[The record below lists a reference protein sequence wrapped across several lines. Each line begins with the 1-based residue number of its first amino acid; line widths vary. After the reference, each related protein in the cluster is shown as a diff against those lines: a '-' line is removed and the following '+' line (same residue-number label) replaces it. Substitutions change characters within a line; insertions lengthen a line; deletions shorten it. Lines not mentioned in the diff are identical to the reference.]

1 MYLIASAELP
11 GLSPEDLRIVA
22 LLARYHRRA
31 EPRDA
36 HPGFQEIGAT
46 GREVVRKLAA
56 LLRVADAL
64 DREHLAR
71 VSSIT
76 AKIGDDAVTLRLQI
90 RGSVALEEWAL
101 WKKGSM
107 FQKVYGKALRLETA
121 KKGQAKES

>member
-1 MYLIASAELP
+1 MYLIASSELP
-11 GLSPEDLRIVA
+11 RLSPDDLRIVA
-22 LLARYHRRA
+22 LLARYHRRS
-31 EPRDA
+31 EPRDS
-36 HPGFQEIGAT
+36 HPGYQELGGAA
-46 GREVVRKLAA
+46 RDVVRKLTA

-76 AKIGDDAVTLRLQI
+76 VKIGDDSVTLRLQI

-107 FQKVYGKALRLETA
+107 FQRVYGKALRLETS
-121 KKGQAKES
+121 KKGNAKES